1 MVEISLKSSDLIY
14 LSVSLFEVVNPKGVI
29 QIIPGYK
36 EHKERY
42 YDFVNYL
49 NANNFNVIISDI
61 RGHGKSISGNYKLGY
76 VDDYEKLIEDQNILM
91 EYVKNRYSNLPLYLI
106 GDSIGAN
113 ILLSLIQKY
122 DNKLNKVVLCSPV
135 YYKSV
140 NTSLKITNL
149 VNKYFGSYKTS
160 GFLKNTL
167 KLENLDLLFKD
178 VNAKS
183 LYKNDELCSF
193 DYYNL
198 SVLNYLLLNKFNMTG
213 KYQALNKNLP
223 IFFNYG
229 DLDLELSGKNAVN
242 NYISIL
248 QKNGYS
254 NIKFLGYA
262 NMEHK
267 ILFEPGKKLIY
278 DEILKFLNGA

>member
-1 MVEISLKSSDLIY
+1 
-14 LSVSLFEVVNPKGVI
+14 
-29 QIIPGYK
+29 
-36 EHKERY
+36 
-42 YDFVNYL
+42 
-49 NANNFNVIISDI
+49 
-61 RGHGKSISGNYKLGY
+61 
-76 VDDYEKLIEDQNILM
+76 M
-91 EYVKNRYSNLPLYLI
+91 EYVKNRYSNLPLYLV

-113 ILLSLIQKY
+113 ILLGLIQKY
-122 DNKLNKVVLCSPV
+122 DNKLNKVILCSPV
-135 YYKSV
+135 YYKGI

-149 VNKYFGSYKTS
+149 VNKYFGSYKVS

-183 LYKNDELCSF
+183 IYKNDTLCSF
-193 DYYNL
+193 DYYNA
-198 SVLNYLLLNKFNMTG
+198 SVLNFLLLNKFNMTG

-229 DLDLELSGKNAVN
+229 EIESELSGKNAVN

-267 ILFEPGKKLIY
+267 ILFELGKKLIY